1 MVKQW
6 QSMGLAEHG
15 IGRAW
20 DWQDN
25 PRSACRCVC
34 MCVCVCACPSSERSC
49 FAHTEC
55 PHSVAAFL
63 METVKSMLAC
73 PTSRP
78 HCSQSA
84 AGSRPASENGRS
96 VCFPAERDCFAQQ
109 G

>member
-34 MCVCVCACPSSERSC
+34 MCVCVRVPFLRAQLLCPHRVPTQCGRLPDGDREKHACLSHITATLLTERSRQPAC
-49 FAHTEC
+49 F
-55 PHSVAAFL
+55 
-63 METVKSMLAC
+63 
-73 PTSRP
+73 
-78 HCSQSA
+78 
-84 AGSRPASENGRS
+84 
-96 VCFPAERDCFAQQ
+96 
-109 G
+109 